1 MIKYFVNKEKKTVVA
16 KFENTSVL
24 TDKGVWGKYIANHIF
39 KTISKTKGCINLYL
53 NDRNIY
59 YKFIEDAIK
68 QNDSCYGIAKCAD
81 TDTFDVEKGKEL
93 AKKRLLKKYYNT
105 QERALLNI
113 IHVMNSVQ
121 QVLFKDYHE
130 SKNKV
135 GKFAQEIYCFQK

>member
-24 TDKGVWGKYIANHIF
+24 TDKGVWKKYIANHIC
-39 KTISKTKGCINLYL
+39 KTVSKTKGGINLYL
-53 NDRNIY
+53 NDKNIY

-81 TDTFDVEKGKEL
+81 TDTFDVEKGKEI
-93 AKKRLLKKYYNT
+93 AKKRLLKKYYRT

-113 IHVMNSVQ
+113 IHAMNSVQ
-121 QVLFKDYHE
+121 QVLFRDYHR
-130 SKNKV
+130 SKNKA
-135 GKFAQEIYCFQK
+135 GKFAQEIYCS

>member
-24 TDKGVWGKYIANHIF
+24 TDKGVWEKYIANHIC
-39 KTISKTKGCINLYL
+39 KTISKTKGGFYLYL
-53 NDRNIY
+53 TDKNIY

-81 TDTFDVEKGKEL
+81 TDTFDVEKGKEI

-113 IHVMNSVQ
+113 IRAMDSVQ
-121 QVLFKDYHE
+121 HVLFKDYHK
-130 SKNKV
+130 SKNKA
-135 GKFAQEIYCFQK
+135 GKFAQEIYCS

>member
-1 MIKYFVNKEKKTVVA
+1 MIKYFVNKEKRTVVA
-16 KFENTSVL
+16 KFEKTSVL
-24 TDKGVWGKYIANHIF
+24 IDKCVWGKYIANHIC
-39 KTISKTKGCINLYL
+39 KTINKTKGGNDLYL

-93 AKKRLLKKYYNT
+93 AKKRLLKKYYST

-113 IHVMNSVQ
+113 IHAMNSVQ
-121 QVLFKDYHE
+121 HVLFKDYHK
-130 SKNKV
+130 SKNKA
-135 GKFAQEIYCFQK
+135 GKFAQEIKII

>member
-1 MIKYFVNKEKKTVVA
+1 MIKYFVNKKKRTVAA

-24 TDKGVWGKYIANHIF
+24 TDKDVWKEYIANHIY
-39 KTISKTKGCINLYL
+39 KTISKTKGGNDLYL

-68 QNDSCYGIAKCAD
+68 QNDSCYGIARCAD
-81 TDTFDVEKGKEL
+81 TDTFDVEKGKEI
-93 AKKRLLKKYYNT
+93 AKKRLLKKYYST

-113 IHVMNSVQ
+113 IHAMDSVQ

-130 SKNKV
+130 SGNKV
-135 GKFAQEIYCFQK
+135 GKFAQEIYWLQK

>member
-16 KFENTSVL
+16 KFENTSVF
-24 TDKGVWGKYIANHIF
+24 TDKGVWEKYIANHIC
-39 KTISKTKGCINLYL
+39 KTINKTKGGNDLYL
-53 NDRNIY
+53 NDKNIY

-93 AKKRLLKKYYNT
+93 AKKRLLKKYYST

-113 IHVMNSVQ
+113 IHAMNSVQ
-121 QVLFKDYHE
+121 QILFKDYHK
-130 SKNKV
+130 SKNKA
-135 GKFAQEIYCFQK
+135 GKFAQEIKII

>member
-24 TDKGVWGKYIANHIF
+24 TDKGVWEKYIANHVC
-39 KTISKTKGCINLYL
+39 KTISKIKGGIDLCL

-81 TDTFDVEKGKEL
+81 IDTFDVEKGKEI
-93 AKKRLLKKYYNT
+93 AKKRLLKKYYST

-113 IHVMNSVQ
+113 IHAMNSVQ
-121 QVLFKDYHE
+121 QVLFKDYHK
-130 SKNKV
+130 SKNKA
-135 GKFAQEIYCFQK
+135 GKFAQGIYCS

>member
-24 TDKGVWGKYIANHIF
+24 TDKGVWEKYIANHIC
-39 KTISKTKGCINLYL
+39 KTISKTKGGIDLYL
-53 NDRNIY
+53 NDKNIY

-81 TDTFDVEKGKEL
+81 TDTFDVEKGKDI
-93 AKKRLLKKYYNT
+93 AKKRLLKKYYRT

-113 IHVMNSVQ
+113 IHAMNSVQ
-121 QVLFKDYHE
+121 QVLFKDYHK
-130 SKNKV
+130 SKNKA
-135 GKFAQEIYCFQK
+135 GKFAQEIKIN

>member
-24 TDKGVWGKYIANHIF
+24 TDKGVWEKYIANHIC
-39 KTISKTKGCINLYL
+39 KTISKTKGGINLYL
-53 NDRNIY
+53 NDKNIY
-59 YKFIEDAIK
+59 YTFIEDAIK

-81 TDTFDVEKGKEL
+81 TDTFDVEKGKEI
-93 AKKRLLKKYYNT
+93 AKKRLLKKYYRT

-113 IHVMNSVQ
+113 IHAMNSVQ
-121 QVLFKDYHE
+121 QVLFKDYHK
-130 SKNKV
+130 SKNKA